1 MSEFIQTLINTP
13 AFYFIT
19 GIVLIGLFIWYL
31 SSEEDRTKRNAG
43 AAFIIGLSA
52 FSLMSLFVN
61 GINYGI
67 DISGGVE
74 LTLEVQPKIDD
85 RGREVPP
92 EATEMQQACDILNE
106 RLNATGTSEVQII
119 HSGNKILIQIP
130 MQDKDE
136 TKNKEKIDAMVKTLT
151 KMAKLEL
158 LKVDENE
165 AAILATPEAQ
175 QVMQKYL
182 NDLDNYRKQLEEYR
196 EKQEK
201 GEYTRAPRAPRTP
214 LSYFGGKDTC
224 IYPHPLLNDK
234 TGKPMLDKE
243 GKPIIDFRVL
253 EKPSS
258 AEKRGVYIT
267 GANVSKASPNYAE
280 RGMVNVTLNNDGAER
295 MARLTGKMQLG
306 RDRMAVVL
314 NSQVKCAPVVQ
325 AVLHKDFQI
334 TGLNGVG
341 EPEDISKALAN
352 PLSSDL
358 KVLGRKDVSAQL
370 GKSALQQG
378 EIGGIVGMIAIF
390 FFCYWYYRWSGMVA
404 MVGLTINA
412 LILLGLMSLFGFVLT
427 LPGIA
432 GIVLTMGVAVDANVL
447 IYERMREERKL
458 GRPFITCLRNAYEK
472 AFSAIWDSNITSLI
486 TAVILFWLASGS
498 IKGFAVTTSV
508 GIITSLIGAIVVT
521 RVIFFIAEHLGL
533 IKDDFTFAHAPLED
547 RTFDF
552 MKWRKV
558 AMVCSS
564 LFIIICIVAAAIRG
578 KDALGIDFTGGSSI
592 TYTLSPQD
600 QVDFK
605 SVEKAVENI
614 KLSKTASVQEF
625 KAGDVRSI
633 QVRFVGADEPEHAAG
648 QDTKAGEKEAAMIDA
663 TLREKV
669 PGMKDLA
676 APKLESVSA
685 SLGSSFFKTA
695 MWALLAAMIGITMY
709 LALRFEWSFAMG
721 ALITIFH
728 DVLAIIGLVILIGSE
743 LSIIHI
749 GAFLTVAG
757 YSIND
762 TIVIYDRIRERLRLA
777 DEKEPLIDIMN
788 ESISSTMSRTI
799 LTGLSTL
806 ACLTSLLAFGGPA
819 MRDFSVTMLLGVIIG
834 TYSSVYISST
844 AVLYFSRRGDLRRE
858 LAEADSVSNQ
868 P

>member
-1 MSEFIQTLINTP
+1 MAHLMLDACRKNRHNAAVHFKSAIMSEFIQTLINTP

-234 TGKPMLDKE
+234 TGKPLLDKE

-341 EPEDISKALAN
+341 EP
-352 PLSSDL
+352 
-358 KVLGRKDVSAQL
+358 
-370 GKSALQQG
+370 
-378 EIGGIVGMIAIF
+378 
-390 FFCYWYYRWSGMVA
+390 
-404 MVGLTINA
+404 
-412 LILLGLMSLFGFVLT
+412 
-427 LPGIA
+427 
-432 GIVLTMGVAVDANVL
+432 
-447 IYERMREERKL
+447 
-458 GRPFITCLRNAYEK
+458 
-472 AFSAIWDSNITSLI
+472 
-486 TAVILFWLASGS
+486 
-498 IKGFAVTTSV
+498 
-508 GIITSLIGAIVVT
+508 
-521 RVIFFIAEHLGL
+521 
-533 IKDDFTFAHAPLED
+533 
-547 RTFDF
+547 
-552 MKWRKV
+552 
-558 AMVCSS
+558 
-564 LFIIICIVAAAIRG
+564 
-578 KDALGIDFTGGSSI
+578 
-592 TYTLSPQD
+592 
-600 QVDFK
+600 
-605 SVEKAVENI
+605 
-614 KLSKTASVQEF
+614 
-625 KAGDVRSI
+625 
-633 QVRFVGADEPEHAAG
+633 
-648 QDTKAGEKEAAMIDA
+648 
-663 TLREKV
+663 
-669 PGMKDLA
+669 
-676 APKLESVSA
+676 
-685 SLGSSFFKTA
+685 
-695 MWALLAAMIGITMY
+695 
-709 LALRFEWSFAMG
+709 
-721 ALITIFH
+721 
-728 DVLAIIGLVILIGSE
+728 
-743 LSIIHI
+743 
-749 GAFLTVAG
+749 
-757 YSIND
+757 
-762 TIVIYDRIRERLRLA
+762 
-777 DEKEPLIDIMN
+777 
-788 ESISSTMSRTI
+788 
-799 LTGLSTL
+799 
-806 ACLTSLLAFGGPA
+806 
-819 MRDFSVTMLLGVIIG
+819 
-834 TYSSVYISST
+834 
-844 AVLYFSRRGDLRRE
+844 
-858 LAEADSVSNQ
+858 
-868 P
+868 